1 MADAAM
7 TAARALLL
15 LPALS
20 VCAGNAPIG
29 KSTVIVKV
37 VAMLLAV
44 VFPLL
49 AVAAGDASVL
59 LVSSWP
65 SQNTVWRAFA
75 SGAAEPVLTLIERET
90 TNEGLFLN
98 GAALPS
104 RNQRLV
110 AFSSRHDLWI
120 LDVETGKRTRV
131 TNVGKP
137 YTSTEADVSARPALW
152 SWDGTRILYEVQH
165 GETED
170 PENNRAPLKVRRASY
185 GLFVHDLSTGVFTMI
200 PALAGRP
207 LSWLPD
213 DTILTL
219 IDHKSLYQRH
229 VKADSGSQKLRV
241 SESSMQLSVGPDG
254 KTILMTVAKAPFSQI
269 VRIDLSGE
277 TWPASPVSPRGK
289 WAEFQWPSYS
299 PSGRRHAYSHRIER
313 GMGILDFRL
322 VVDGKSIFSYER
334 AAYAW
339 ITDEVLA
346 IAERESPKTT
356 AIVVIDA
363 NSGREIARHEFQGK

>member
-1 MADAAM
+1 MPQASPMADAAM

-59 LVSSWP
+59 LVSSWN

-137 YTSTEADVSARPALW
+137 YTSTEADVSRRYDSDVDRPQVPV
-152 SWDGTRILYEVQH
+152 STPRKG
-165 GETED
+165 
-170 PENNRAPLKVRRASY
+170 
-185 GLFVHDLSTGVFTMI
+185 GLGI
-200 PALAGRP
+200 
-207 LSWLPD
+207 
-213 DTILTL
+213 
-219 IDHKSLYQRH
+219 
-229 VKADSGSQKLRV
+229 
-241 SESSMQLSVGPDG
+241 
-254 KTILMTVAKAPFSQI
+254 AKAPRF
-269 VRIDLSGE
+269 RIKHAAQCRSG
-277 TWPASPVSPRGK
+277 W
-289 WAEFQWPSYS
+289 QD
-299 PSGRRHAYSHRIER
+299 HI
-313 GMGILDFRL
+313 D
-322 VVDGKSIFSYER
+322 DGC
-334 AAYAW
+334 
-339 ITDEVLA
+339 
-346 IAERESPKTT
+346 
-356 AIVVIDA
+356 
-363 NSGREIARHEFQGK
+363 